1 MLLLNFFPFNV
12 FRKKRHIKYVGN
24 RIVIL
29 SLEILNILLKERKDN
44 KEKYLEFIRSGNRTE
59 KSRLKFINT
68 LNEKFPLDEINFRI
82 DLIQKYSNK
91 KYAKF
96 IKLFTIH
103 L

>member
-1 MLLLNFFPFNV
+1 MNILKGFPFNV

-29 SLEILNILLKERKDN
+29 SIEILNILFKHRKEN
-44 KEKYLEFIRSGNRTE
+44 KEKYIDFIRKFDPSEEE
-59 KSRLKFINT
+59 KIKKIDQ
-68 LNEKFPLDEINFRI
+68 LNKNYPLDEINFKM
-82 DLIQKYSNK
+82 DLIHNYSNK